1 MPHRFLRWIGVHHL
15 LFAASVGVPALLFG
29 LAAHDSHVRM
39 LATGR
44 DRVER
49 TAGILREHAQKV
61 FETQELAIAR
71 VADRIQ
77 GLSDQELARPETNL
91 LLRALS
97 DSLEHTVSMWIS
109 SADGSVLAGSMPWHP
124 SLNISLYDFWQAQR
138 DGAAG
143 LSIGAPFVGRA
154 TGVWSIGL
162 AQRRPA
168 GDGGFQGTIHAALS
182 PAYFARYFAAAGGEV
197 GHRAR
202 LIRADGQVLA
212 QSPAADGFPRLPPGD
227 AVMRAIAAGP
237 AAGAIDTES
246 DIGPRVLAVR
256 RVGAYPVF
264 VAYGIDRATLLAGWW
279 RDLAPYLLAA
289 IASALALL
297 LISLVALRESRGR
310 QAALLAL
317 ANESEQ
323 RLASERK
330 LREASRLEAIGR
342 ITGGVAHDFNNLL
355 TTVLVSLD
363 LVADRPGL
371 DAEGRRHVEGA
382 RKAAGSGARLVA
394 SLLAYARGQKLE
406 PTAID
411 AGALV
416 ADMLPLIR
424 HAVGAGVSVSASAAP
439 GLAPCLADADQLR
452 AALLN
457 LALNA
462 RDAMPTGGRLAI
474 TIAETALDAEALAA
488 NPEARPGRFIVLSV
502 EDGGAGIAAAD
513 LPRVFEPFFTTK
525 PTGQGTGLG
534 LSQVFGFAR
543 QSAGHV
549 QIESE
554 PGRGTVVRIF
564 LPVSAAAMAA
574 APRAAPPAAVAG
586 QAAPAAPR
594 APSATPRG
602 RLRILVVDDN
612 ADILGL
618 ARTILAGAGHAVV
631 TAPSGDE
638 AARLLDAG
646 GRFDLVISDVVMP
659 GSLDG
664 FALAAHVAST
674 SPGVPVVLMSGYA
687 PDPSRSAPAVAG
699 FVGKPFCRDALLD
712 AVASAVQRRAAA

>member
-1 MPHRFLRWIGVHHL
+1 MSQRSTRRIGVHHL
-15 LFAASVGVPALLFG
+15 LFVASVGIPALLFG
-29 LAAHDSHVRM
+29 LAAYDAHVRA

-71 VADRIQ
+71 VADRIR
-77 GLSDQELARPETNL
+77 GLGDAELARPEANL

-109 SADGSVLAGSMPWHP
+109 AADGSVLAGSMPWHP
-124 SLNISLYDFWQAQR
+124 SLNIARYDFWQAQR
-138 DGAAG
+138 DGAPG
-143 LSIGAPFVGRA
+143 LSIGTPFVGRA

-168 GDGGFQGTIHAALS
+168 PDGSFQGTIHAALS
-182 PAYFARYFAAAGGEV
+182 PAYFARYFAAAGGQA

-212 QSPAADGFPRLPPGD
+212 QSPAADGFPMLAPGD
-227 AVMRAIAAGP
+227 AVMRAIADGP
-237 AAGAIDTES
+237 PAGAIDVES
-246 DIGPRVLAVR
+246 EIGPRVLAVR
-256 RVGAYPVF
+256 RVGSYPVF
-264 VAYGIDRATLLAGWW
+264 VAYSIDRATLLAGWW

-289 IASALALL
+289 IASAFALL
-297 LISLVALRESRGR
+297 LISVFALRESRGR

-363 LVADRPGL
+363 LVAERPGL
-371 DAEGRRHVEGA
+371 DREGARHVEGA
-382 RKAAGSGARLVA
+382 RKAAETGARLVA

-406 PTAID
+406 PTPID
-411 AGALV
+411 AGTLV

-424 HAVGAGVSVSASAAP
+424 HAVGAGVSVSVSAP
-439 GLAPCLADADQLR
+439 SRLAPCLVDADQLR

-462 RDAMPTGGRLAI
+462 RDAMPGGGRLAI
-474 TIAETALDAEALAA
+474 TIAGAALDAEALAS
-488 NPEARPGRFIVLSV
+488 NPEARPGRFIAISV
-502 EDGGAGIAAAD
+502 EDTGAGIAAAD

-549 QIESE
+549 QLESE
-554 PGRGTVVRIF
+554 PGRGTTVRIF
-564 LPVSAAAMAA
+564 LPVAA
-574 APRAAPPAAVAG
+574 APRAAGTPRAAPPA
-586 QAAPAAPR
+586 PARPR
-594 APSATPRG
+594 VPPPQG

-612 ADILGL
+612 AEILGL
-618 ARTILAGAGHAVV
+618 ARTILAGAGHGVV
-631 TAPSGDE
+631 TAASGDE

-646 GRFDLVISDVVMP
+646 ERFDLVISDVVMP
-659 GSLDG
+659 GAVDG
-664 FALAAHVAST
+664 FALAAHAASAC
-674 SPGVPVVLMSGYA
+674 PGIPVVLMSGYA
-687 PDPSRSAPAVAG
+687 PDPSRNAPAVAG
-699 FVGKPFCRDALLD
+699 FVGKPFYRDALLD
-712 AVASAVQRRAAA
+712 AVASALQRCAAV